1 MILYSKTSN
10 KICLCNIHFK
20 CAINSARKTKPE
32 GQTFF
37 KNISVCHVRY
47 NCKSFSL
54 FGKGRKC
61 AGNYFPQHPVTW
73 DLIFM
78 SHSIRPEVNNFKFGF
93 TFLVRHEE
101 NSCHERF
108 SASFAIFMARTE
120 NNGLTTSLALYNVP
134 LNVFGHLGLNTS
146 LAPFLARTEN
156 YEINSSLP
164 NSLT

>member
-1 MILYSKTSN
+1 
-10 KICLCNIHFK
+10 
-20 CAINSARKTKPE
+20 
-32 GQTFF
+32 
-37 KNISVCHVRY
+37 
-47 NCKSFSL
+47 
-54 FGKGRKC
+54 
-61 AGNYFPQHPVTW
+61 
-73 DLIFM
+73 M

-134 LNVFGHLGLNTS
+134 LNIFGHLRLNTS
-146 LAPFLARTEN
+146 LALFLARTEN

-164 NSLT
+164 NSLTYHCMTIRLVQSKYLALMFPVLKLAILWPVIKSVRLQSS